1 MKNDNLHQAGSEA
14 TSNSEA
20 PCSSIALARV
30 YLRSG
35 CFRDAEGCARRALGA
50 GPDGEP
56 EALLILAESLLL
68 QGRQSEALAV
78 RSSINEPIPTQLTAD
93 IRILDAR
100 LLVESAQYRECACR
114 FAVTRDHRADSIQ
127 DVLLQQIVA
136 EALARTNDLATLR
149 QVIEWVISE
158 SERLGWQQGV
168 ADGLQKLGLLDRMEG
183 NWARG
188 EELLLRAREI
198 YLPLGLS
205 KKYVQ
210 ATINL
215 GLHRLFRGHLT
226 FACDLLS
233 EAVRLAIEIGDLRF
247 EATARADR
255 GLALVRL
262 GRTTEARAEFARSL
276 RLCRRQASPRRTA
289 IALEYVG
296 ELHLTSRNYPRATSA
311 LRRSLA
317 IANRI
322 APDGDIVPEVL
333 RRQAEVALAIG
344 DTTTAMILAK
354 DADARA
360 DRYGDKYERATAIR
374 VQAQVLYATGAER
387 NGEALLR
394 SALQSLEELGETFE
408 RDRILGILGELEDD
422 AIDVAVSEAPLT
434 STIPTTSDSP
444 RPPNKSRMIELARRH
459 GLFGS
464 SRRLLDVVQEAAQ
477 VASLEIPVLIQGETG
492 TGKELL
498 AQAIHKMGRWSE
510 GPMVAFNCATCPA
523 DLLDAELFGHTRGAF
538 TGATRNRDG
547 LVRSAEGGTLFLD
560 EVGELREDSQARL
573 LRFLDSGEVRSLG
586 SDETSRVRVRI
597 LAATHVD
604 LEDRITRKK
613 FRRDLYY
620 RLTGLRLIL
629 PPLRER
635 KSDIRELL
643 THFSDEARSTVRPDF
658 AGFSRNVITAM
669 ERAPWP
675 GNVRQLRSEV
685 LRLAALA
692 ESGVPIDR
700 WDSPDCVRFLDPT
713 EELEDPDA
721 VLGDP
726 ARLTALL
733 GECGGRVADVAV
745 ALRVSRGHVYR
756 VLQNYGLKAKAYR
769 SDR

>member
-1 MKNDNLHQAGSEA
+1 M
-14 TSNSEA
+14 
-20 PCSSIALARV
+20 
-30 YLRSG
+30 
-35 CFRDAEGCARRALGA
+35 
-50 GPDGEP
+50 
-56 EALLILAESLLL
+56 
-68 QGRQSEALAV
+68 
-78 RSSINEPIPTQLTAD
+78 
-93 IRILDAR
+93 
-100 LLVESAQYRECACR
+100 
-114 FAVTRDHRADSIQ
+114 
-127 DVLLQQIVA
+127 
-136 EALARTNDLATLR
+136 
-149 QVIEWVISE
+149 
-158 SERLGWQQGV
+158 
-168 ADGLQKLGLLDRMEG
+168 
-183 NWARG
+183 
-188 EELLLRAREI
+188 
-198 YLPLGLS
+198 
-205 KKYVQ
+205 
-210 ATINL
+210 
-215 GLHRLFRGHLT
+215 
-226 FACDLLS
+226 
-233 EAVRLAIEIGDLRF
+233 
-247 EATARADR
+247 
-255 GLALVRL
+255 
-262 GRTTEARAEFARSL
+262 
-276 RLCRRQASPRRTA
+276 
-289 IALEYVG
+289 
-296 ELHLTSRNYPRATSA
+296 
-311 LRRSLA
+311 
-317 IANRI
+317 
-322 APDGDIVPEVL
+322 PEVL